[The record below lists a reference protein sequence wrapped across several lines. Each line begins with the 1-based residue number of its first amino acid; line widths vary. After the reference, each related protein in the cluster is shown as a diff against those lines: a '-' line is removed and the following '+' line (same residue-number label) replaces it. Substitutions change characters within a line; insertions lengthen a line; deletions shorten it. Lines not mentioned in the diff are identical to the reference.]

1 MKKLRALR
9 AQRAEGGFTLV
20 ELMVAVAITGIVIA
34 PLAAGMFV
42 VLRTM
47 DQTTNRRASS
57 ADAQQL
63 SLYLPPD
70 VQSADNAKTTGIT
83 CGTLTSPALQLW
95 STVYDTNFSV
105 GYGVRQAA
113 DGSWQLVRQTCAGG
127 ATKTIARNLASST
140 AVLVTRTPSSTSL
153 PLQSVSVRLTEKGTP
168 TDPTQHQF
176 TVLATRR
183 TSP

>member
-9 AQRAEGGFTLV
+9 ANRAEAGFTLV
-20 ELMVAVAITGIVIA
+20 ELMVAVAITGLVIA

-42 VLRTM
+42 ALRTM
-47 DQTTNRRASS
+47 NATTNRRATS
-57 ADAQQL
+57 ADGQQL

-70 VQSADNAKTTGIT
+70 IQSADNAKSTGIT
-83 CGTLTSPALQLW
+83 CGTLTAPRLQLW
-95 STVYDTNFSV
+95 STVYDTNFNV

-113 DGSWQLVRQTCAGG
+113 DGSWQLVRQACAGG
-127 ATKTIARNLASST
+127 PIKTVARNLANST
-140 AVLVTRTPSSTSL
+140 AVLVTRTPSNTSL
-153 PLQSVSVRLTEKGTP
+153 PLQSVAIRLTEKGTP

-176 TVLATRR
+176 TVSASRR